1 MDRIMDI
8 AGQRKIRVLED
19 CAQCNGGSFGDRKV
33 GTFGAIGMY
42 SLQINKNVTA
52 GEGGVLITS
61 DEELYWRLNAI
72 HDLGVPWKDAEP
84 ALQAP
89 AVGWG
94 QGRRMAELCGAVAR
108 VQLGKLP
115 DIVAHMRASKYRIRE
130 AVSTKTDVEFRRI
143 TDESGD
149 TGSFLIAIL
158 PDADRAKA
166 AAEAAADAGMAS
178 VFRVADYGLHVYYNI
193 PQLVGRVPLSPA
205 GNPWSLPQN
214 QGLIRDYA
222 KGACPRSDGLFERSV
237 IVAVPSRL
245 SAAQEKEAVEILTR
259 AFSC

>member
-1 MDRIMDI
+1 MDI
-8 AGQRKIRVLED
+8 AGQKGIPVLED
-19 CAQCNGGSFGDRKV
+19 CAQCNGGTFDDKKV

-42 SLQINKNVTA
+42 SFQINKNATA
-52 GEGGVLITS
+52 GEGGVLVTS
-61 DEELYWRLNAI
+61 DEQLYWRLNAI
-72 HDLGVPWKDAEP
+72 HDLGVPWKNAEP
-84 ALQAP
+84 ALHAP

-94 QGRRMAELCGAVAR
+94 QGRRMAELCGAVAC
-108 VQLGKLP
+108 VQLRKLP

-130 AVSTKTDVEFRRI
+130 AVSAKAGVEFRRI
-143 TDESGD
+143 IDESGD

-158 PDADRAKA
+158 PDADRARA

-193 PQLVGRVPLSPA
+193 PQLVGRIPLSPA

-214 QGLIRDYA
+214 RKLVRDYA

-245 SAAQEKEAVEILTR
+245 SAAQEQEAAEILTR
-259 AFSC
+259 AFAR